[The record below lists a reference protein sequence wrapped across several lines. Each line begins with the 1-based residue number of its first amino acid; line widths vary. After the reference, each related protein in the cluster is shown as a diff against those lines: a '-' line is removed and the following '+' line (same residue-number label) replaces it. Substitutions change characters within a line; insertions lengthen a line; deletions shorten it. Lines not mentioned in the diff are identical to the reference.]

1 MVKTLQHKKQ
11 FYENVKTN
19 GLFTRKSHVLSTKK
33 AKLSA

>member
-1 MVKTLQHKKQ
+1 MLQHKKQ

-19 GLFTRKSHVLSTKK
+19 GLFTRKSLVLSTKK